1 LGLDLEFQVENP
13 LGLVQV

>member
-1 LGLDLEFQVENP
+1 VLRSK